1 MDVEL
6 MRRLDRVLGDAAC
19 SVLATAHRLQKPFV
33 ATQPIRKI
41 AVMKFFGMG
50 SIVVASRSLAALR
63 DRFPG
68 AEIHF
73 VTFKSNQAILDILG
87 MTDRNHYVDPS
98 TPQTFTRT
106 TFEVAYALR
115 RAKCDLVLDLEFF
128 AKFPLVLGSLA
139 GIPQKAGFYLTSESW
154 RRELLDITGFY
165 NSYFHTSDIFL
176 SLVYLC
182 ATGDYYYLDFQKFA
196 AKYEYPR
203 IEIGELERAQ
213 LRGKL
218 AQLGVRPGDPLYVIN
233 PNTSPDLAPE
243 ARKWP
248 KERYAQLAD
257 ELVAGTPAARVCFIG
272 APNEREYVRS
282 VADHCKTPRR
292 HVLAGELSLRE
303 LLVLLAE
310 AKLFVTNDSGPMHLA
325 CLVDAPI
332 VGLFFA
338 DSPTLF
344 APRGSRVRSIA
355 PELYSIPLFS
365 VYNGKDIAVGKPSHE
380 VGNEAACTVP
390 VEQVLRAC
398 REVLALRPP
407 AAVDLAVD
415 LASGTL

>member
-1 MDVEL
+1 MSPMNVAL

-19 SVLATAHRLQKPFV
+19 SVLATAHRLRKPFS
-33 ATQPIRKI
+33 ASRPIRKI

-50 SIVVASRSLAALR
+50 SIIVASRSVAALR
-63 DRFPG
+63 DSYPG

-73 VTFKSNQAILDILG
+73 VTFKSNQGILDILG
-87 MTDRNHYVDPS
+87 MTDRNYYVDPS
-98 TPQTFTRT
+98 TPQAFTKT
-106 TFEVAYALR
+106 TFEVAYELR
-115 RAKCDLVLDLEFF
+115 KAGCDLVLDLEFF

-139 GIPQKAGFYLTSESW
+139 GIPQKAGFYLTSEGW
-154 RRELLDITGFY
+154 RRELLDVTGMY

-182 ATGDYYYLDFQKFA
+182 ATGDHYYLGFNEFA
-196 AKYEYPR
+196 ARYRYPR
-203 IEIGELERAQ
+203 IEIGELERAA

-218 AQLGVRPGDPLYVIN
+218 AQLGIRPGDPLYVIN
-233 PNTSPDLAPE
+233 ANTSPDLAPE

-248 KERYAQLAD
+248 KERYAQVAD
-257 ELVAGTPAARVCFIG
+257 ELVAATPSARVCFVG
-272 APNEREYVRS
+272 APNEREYVRG

-310 AKLFVTNDSGPMHLA
+310 AKLFVTNDSGPMHLG

-344 APRGSRVRSIA
+344 APIGSRVRAIA

-365 VYNGKDIAVGKPSHE
+365 VYNGKDVAVGKPSAE
-380 VGNEAACTVP
+380 IGNAAACTVS
-390 VEQVLRAC
+390 VETVVRAC
-398 REVLALRPP
+398 REVLAVRP
-407 AAVDLAVD
+407 LAID
-415 LASGTL
+415 LASGGR